1 MRPKTRSPLWV
12 SAVKAEQAMVL
23 VLMFM
28 GMMPLVM
35 LWVMKEMS
43 SESVDAPPW
52 DRKSSK

>member
-1 MRPKTRSPLWV
+1 
-12 SAVKAEQAMVL
+12 MVL

-43 SESVDAPPW
+43 AESVDAPPW
-52 DRKSSK
+52 ARKSSK